1 MTDSSSFGLHGKF
14 TAQPGQRDQ
23 LVEVLLKAAKLME
36 AADGCRL
43 YVVSTAS
50 DDEKAVWVTEIW
62 DTKADHAASLSLEGV
77 LELIEQARPL
87 IGAISDRSE
96 FEPVGGKGLPG

>member
-1 MTDSSSFGLHGKF
+1 M
-14 TAQPGQRDQ
+14 
-23 LVEVLLKAAKLME
+23 
-36 AADGCRL
+36 
-43 YVVSTAS
+43 
-50 DDEKAVWVTEIW
+50 TEIW

-87 IGAISDRSE
+87 IAAISDRSE